1 VTSPTEATKQATQQY
16 ADFVQQGQDATL
28 KAVETWTR
36 TVQDAFASAPAQT
49 YSVNVQNA
57 VDQAYD
63 LAAKL
68 LEVQRGF
75 VKNLVANA
83 VEAADTA
90 KAWTPRIA
98 DDK

>member
-1 VTSPTEATKQATQQY
+1 MTTTTTEATKQY
-16 ADFVQQGQDATL
+16 ADFVQQGQEATL
-28 KAVETWTR
+28 KAVESWTR
-36 TVQDAFASAPAQT
+36 TVQDAFAQAPGTTLQ
-49 YSVNVQNA
+49 VNAQNA

-75 VKNLVANA
+75 VKSLLANA
-83 VEAADTA
+83 VEVADTA

-98 DDK
+98 DEK

>member
-1 VTSPTEATKQATQQY
+1 MTTTTTEATKQY
-16 ADFVQQGQDATL
+16 VDLVQQGQEATL

-36 TVQDAFASAPAQT
+36 TVQDAFSQVPGAD
-49 YSVNVQNA
+49 YRVDVQSA

-75 VKNLVANA
+75 VKNLLANA
-83 VEAADTA
+83 VEVADTA
-90 KAWTPRIA
+90 KAWSPRIA

>member
-1 VTSPTEATKQATQQY
+1 VTTPTEATKQY
-16 ADFVQQGQDATL
+16 ADLVQQGQEATL

-36 TVQDAFASAPAQT
+36 TVQDAFAQAPSAT
-49 YSVNVQNA
+49 YQVNVQNA

-75 VKNLVANA
+75 VKNLLANA

-90 KAWTPRIA
+90 RAWTPRVT

>member
-1 VTSPTEATKQATQQY
+1 MTTTPTEATKQY
-16 ADFVQQGQDATL
+16 VDFVQQGQEATL

-36 TVQDAFASAPAQT
+36 TVQDAFAQAPGQT

-75 VKNLVANA
+75 VKNLLANA
-83 VEAADTA
+83 VEVADTA

>member
-1 VTSPTEATKQATQQY
+1 VTTPTEATKQY
-16 ADFVQQGQDATL
+16 ADLVQQGQEATL

-36 TVQDAFASAPAQT
+36 TVQDAFAQAPTTT
-49 YSVNVQNA
+49 YQVNVQNA

-75 VKNLVANA
+75 VKNLLANA

-90 KAWTPRIA
+90 RAWTPRVT

>member
-1 VTSPTEATKQATQQY
+1 VTTPTEATKQY
-16 ADFVQQGQDATL
+16 ADLVQQGQEATL

-36 TVQDAFASAPAQT
+36 TVQDAFAQAPSTT
-49 YSVNVQNA
+49 YQVNVQNA

-75 VKNLVANA
+75 VKNLLANA

-90 KAWTPRIA
+90 RAWTPRVG

>member
-1 VTSPTEATKQATQQY
+1 MTTPTEATKQAAQQY
-16 ADFVQQGQDATL
+16 TDFVQQGQEATL

-36 TVQDAFASAPAQT
+36 TVQDAFAQAPTTTFQ
-49 YSVNVQNA
+49 VNVQNA

-75 VKNLVANA
+75 VKNLLANA
-83 VEAADTA
+83 VEVADNA